1 MHTKPLNRKLEAERL
16 QAQIEHNECSIA
28 KAYLGLGAMYRK
40 MHTHHFYIELGFETW
55 EAFMESRDLS
65 RSRIEDL
72 IYVYTQLEG
81 SYCHRDIIQ
90 IRFDNGKLLVRAF
103 GPDVPKPLRKDL
115 LIAAKKLAKLAFHKF
130 LNEKRPNLHLPV
142 EHPKTIVFD
151 SKEARGKLAHAI
163 NVLKQNGE
171 AETEAQAVEVMAE
184 HEIARDIG
192 QLPAGPLVAL
202 ARQIR
207 AAEVDRLHRRDDRP
221 TAEQWANVVTSLDAL
236 MSTLVAAAEIQDDQR
251 PMQEAGAA

>member
-1 MHTKPLNRKLEAERL
+1 MRNALTRKTEAERL
-16 QAQIEHNECSIA
+16 QADIDRNESAIS
-28 KAYLGLGAMYRK
+28 KTYLGLGAMYRK
-40 MHTHHFYIELGFETW
+40 MHTHHLYIELGFETW

-81 SYCHRDIIQ
+81 SYSHRDIIQ
-90 IRFDNGKLLVRAF
+90 MRFDNGKLLVRAF
-103 GPDVPKPLRKDL
+103 GPDVPKALRKDL

-142 EHPKTIVFD
+142 EHPKTIVFE

-163 NVLKQNGE
+163 NVLKKNGD
-171 AETEAQAVEVMAE
+171 AETDAQAVEIMAE

-192 QLPAGPLVAL
+192 ELPAGPLVAL

-207 AAEVDRLHRRDDRP
+207 AVDADCVRRGDLRP
-221 TAEQWANVVTSLDAL
+221 TAQEWADVVVLLNAL
-236 MSTLVAAAEIQDDQR
+236 MSTLVAAAEIQDDQK